1 MPGSSAAPTSA
12 STAPSATPLPAGVL
26 FNDGLLLK
34 TIYDTSISS
43 GRVGVYVG
51 TRDHDLAE
59 MSFSRLTILTAEKA
73 LAEWAK

>member
-1 MPGSSAAPTSA
+1 MQRIKLLSLAGYD
-12 STAPSATPLPAGVL
+12 STC
-26 FNDGLLLK
+26 
-34 TIYDTSISS
+34 ISS